1 LFFIV
6 PAFTFIAL
14 ITKYYDT
21 LHEATKHES
30 PLAGLKTVLA
40 DLQISGI
47 FKVTIFNHLNHKNR
61 PYSLEDA
68 CIPYDIREGETG
80 CERTVGQTV
89 ISFLYVIVTN
99 AGMTK

>member
-1 LFFIV
+1 M
-6 PAFTFIAL
+6 
-14 ITKYYDT
+14 
-21 LHEATKHES
+21 
-30 PLAGLKTVLA
+30 AGLKTVLA

-47 FKVTIFNHLNHKNR
+47 FKGTIFNPLNNTNR

-68 CIPYDIREGETG
+68 CIPYDIRERETG

-89 ISFLYVIVTN
+89 ISFLYVIVAN

>member
-14 ITKYYDT
+14 ITKHYDT
-21 LHEATKHES
+21 LHEAKKYES

-47 FKVTIFNHLNHKNR
+47 FKGTIFNPLNNTNR
-61 PYSLEDA
+61 RHSLGDT
-68 CIPYDIREGETG
+68 CTLNGI
-80 CERTVGQTV
+80 CEEKTVGRRTVGQMV
-89 ISFLYVIVTN
+89 INFLYVIVAN